1 MLPIV
6 GQIFTAV
13 RPDMPRA
20 PFARCGAVGVIPGGF
35 MIWALHT
42 EICRWPLSSCITCCS
57 VGKLAVSHV
66 A

>member
-42 EICRWPLSSCITCCS
+42 EICRWLS
-57 VGKLAVSHV
+57 VLASRV
-66 A
+66 AALASWL